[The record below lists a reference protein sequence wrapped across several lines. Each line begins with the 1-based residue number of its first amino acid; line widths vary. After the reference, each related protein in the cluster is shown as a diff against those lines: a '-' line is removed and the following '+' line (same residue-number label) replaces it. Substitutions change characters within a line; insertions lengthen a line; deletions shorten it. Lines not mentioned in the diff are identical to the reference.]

1 MYERYEFR
9 VRGFLGPLLRMALR
23 DLRCRV
29 LPYQSTIRG
38 RLSDA
43 DLERLL
49 TRLDD
54 SGLQVVCLS
63 RVGAGSSVTDGV
75 PATTTGTRSG
85 LSRTPSDK

>member
-9 VRGFLGPLLRMALR
+9 VRGFLGPLLRMALK
-23 DLRCRV
+23 DLRCRT
-29 LPYQSTIRG
+29 LPYQSVIRG

-54 SGLQVVCLS
+54 SGVQVVCLS
-63 RVGAGSSVTDGV
+63 RVGNGSFAADGV
-75 PATTTGTRSG
+75 PGPGSGPRSG
-85 LSRTPSDK
+85 LSRTPSD